1 MIWTSWPV
9 SIAIGL
15 LVAGGLLLVGG
26 RYRWPHVKPL
36 ALVVGIAAV
45 LLAHYT
51 VPWVSRARTVAK
63 IERTE
68 KDVTTLGAEMKAAAE
83 KNAQLKERLRNYQA
97 TERKLSAEIDALKAR
112 DREHVRRRAELDQV
126 VIPMPVPVASR
137 EQAMEVF
144 LRYAR

>member
-1 MIWTSWPV
+1 M

-68 KDVTTLGAEMKAAAE
+68 ADVTALSVALKAAAE
-83 KNAQLKERLRNYQA
+83 ENARLQERLKGYQA
-97 TERKLSAEIDALKAR
+97 TERKLRAEIDTLRAR

-126 VIPMPVPVASR
+126 VIPTPAPVESRDAAVA
-137 EQAMEVF
+137 VF
-144 LRYAR
+144 RRYAR